1 MIRIEQCE
9 PEKERTCEVCSEAST
24 CPYVGS
30 SPMYFSDGGGVKC
43 LVVDEREDS
52 ISILIPTCIQV
63 LRGGKVDGYQ
73 VTVRRFRRGKIWRW
87 LRSVFA

>member
-9 PEKERTCEVCSEAST
+9 PEKERICEDCEEASI

-30 SPMYFSDGGGVKC
+30 SPMYFSDGGEVKC
-43 LVVDEREDS
+43 LVVDKREGS
-52 ISILIPTCIQV
+52 VSLLIPTTIQV

-73 VTVRRFRRGKIWRW
+73 VSVHRFRQGKLWRW
-87 LRSVFA
+87 FRSVFA

>member
-9 PEKERTCEVCSEAST
+9 PEKERICEDCEEANG

-30 SPMYFSDGGGVKC
+30 SPLVFGNGGEVKC
-43 LVVDEREDS
+43 LIVDLRETS

-73 VTVRRFRRGKIWRW
+73 VTVRRFRQGKFWRW
-87 LRSVFA
+87 LRSLFA